1 MLGFITFLKMK
12 DLGRGS
18 AHISEFYPI
27 SIKARANGMG
37 GEERSGIACGTV
49 GLSGID

>member
-12 DLGRGS
+12 DLERGS

-27 SIKARANGMG
+27 SIKARRNGMG
-37 GEERSGIACGTV
+37 GEQRSGIACETV
-49 GLSGID
+49 GPSGTD